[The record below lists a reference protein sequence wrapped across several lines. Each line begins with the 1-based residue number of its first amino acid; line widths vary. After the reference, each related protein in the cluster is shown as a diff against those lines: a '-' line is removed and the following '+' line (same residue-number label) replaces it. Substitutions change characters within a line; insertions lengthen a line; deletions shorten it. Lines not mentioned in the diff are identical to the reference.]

1 MLFGLSVG
9 QIFGI
14 LVLVV
19 VAVVVYVYRQPIR
32 KFVAEVISELKKVSW
47 TSRKDLTD
55 STWVVIVSSALL
67 GVYIA
72 VVDFVLSRIMA
83 VIIK

>member
-1 MLFGLSVG
+1 MLFGLSFG

-19 VAVVVYVYRQPIR
+19 VAVVVYIYRVQIR
-32 KFVAEVISELKKVSW
+32 KFIAEVLSELKKVSW
-47 TSRKDLTD
+47 TNRKDLTD